1 MEASGTQ
8 PMSFSDRLEALL
20 AEKRRERDA
29 ARANLKAKT
38 SESES
43 QPKPQSQSRQ
53 ESAAAPASVPRA
65 KNHENTPPPVVISS
79 SSSSAEDG
87 EIKGDIPHNRPN
99 PVSNPSA
106 VSLALNSIPIRKR
119 KRDNVAKSPSDPI
132 PCTCAISN
140 DCRRKARDGV
150 SDCRMKSMQPPIPKR
165 QNKTRTLNTGPSRFI
180 STKERARLQRSAD
193 EVLQLFTIFTRLTT
207 TTTATA
213 ADAER
218 TRLYKQMRDCLHKLQ
233 FFPMDTALPSLPQ
246 RFLNNATGLPAIAN
260 SPQVPWDIKLDCEAL
275 LIRWRQGDFD
285 TDLLRGINLQRNAK
299 SFHRTMDP
307 GYKFR
312 KSSHVIG
319 ENGLRNGQW
328 FPYQMAALRDGA
340 HGEIEAGICGKSGV
354 GAFSIILSSSGG
366 RHSSYADIDEG
377 DVIHYCGT
385 RGKDG
390 VPSTGTKH
398 LIESYEKKSPIRV
411 LRSAKLPPMDI
422 YRPSHGLRYDG
433 LYEIGSQEVLDVAT
447 VLYRFKLHRL
457 PGQTPIRFR
466 GDERRPTA
474 KEVEELKRVQ
484 NLVAGA
490 KLDS

>member
-1 MEASGTQ
+1 
-8 PMSFSDRLEALL
+8 MSFADRLEALL

-29 ARANLKAKT
+29 KLKAKT

-43 QPKPQSQSRQ
+43 QPKSQSQSTKQ
-53 ESAAAPASVPRA
+53 SPSLSASAPANVKRE
-65 KNHENTPPPVVISS
+65 KNNESTPPPVVTSS

-87 EIKGDIPHNRPN
+87 ELKGDIPHTQPN

-106 VSLALNSIPIRKR
+106 VSLALSSIPIRKR
-119 KRDNVAKSPSDPI
+119 KRDSVANSPSDPI

-165 QNKTRTLNTGPSRFI
+165 QKPRTLNTGPARFI

-218 TRLYKQMRDCLHKLQ
+218 TRLCKQMRDCVHKLQ

-246 RFLNNATGLPAIAN
+246 RFLNDATGLPAIAN

-275 LIRWRQGDFD
+275 LVRWRQGDFD
-285 TDLLRGINLQRNAK
+285 TDLLRGMKHQRNAK
-299 SFHRTMDP
+299 TFHRTLEL
-307 GYKFR
+307 GYKFK

-319 ENGLRNGQW
+319 ENDLRNGQW

-340 HGEIEAGICGKSGV
+340 HGETEAGICGKSGV
-354 GAFSIILSSSGG
+354 GAFSIILSSPGG
-366 RHSSYADIDEG
+366 KNSNYADIDEG

-390 VPSTGTKH
+390 IPSIGTRY
-398 LIESYEKKSPIRV
+398 LIESFEKKSPIRV

-422 YRPSHGLRYDG
+422 YRPSLGLRYDG
-433 LYEIGSQEVLDVAT
+433 LYEIGSQEVLDAAT
-447 VLYRFKLHRL
+447 VLFRFRLHRL

-474 KEVEELKRVQ
+474 KEVEEFKRVQ

-490 KLDS
+490 KFDG